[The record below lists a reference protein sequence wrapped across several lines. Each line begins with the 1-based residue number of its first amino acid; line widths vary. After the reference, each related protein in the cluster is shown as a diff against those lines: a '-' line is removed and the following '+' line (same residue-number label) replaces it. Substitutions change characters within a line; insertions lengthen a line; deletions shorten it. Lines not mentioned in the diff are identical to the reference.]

1 MNKTKT
7 IDINPAL
14 FRTAGGSKTKKNK
27 EASSKPKN
35 PLISPNILKNK
46 LLKRIKQHKLR
57 ENNPNINNPTTNTV
71 SNKVEPSYT
80 DEFVESL
87 DYLQNLSKQKQ
98 MSDQKQATE
107 IKKQRT
113 QTEFERKTVK
123 NYSAMNN
130 SNYQHVNI
138 DLPEELSNM
147 YVPIKI
153 EPMTL
158 VKNTD
163 SVPYGILKGG
173 NKPTYRVWNKTQKNL
188 DPIVT
193 QPLVTQPI
201 AAPSSITSEREKRLT
216 TLKDKLRQK
225 EQQPEKKEDAWMDK
239 TYIHKPIT
247 VNTNI
252 PSSNMPP
259 APIQVKEI
267 KINTQVNTQ
276 LVPDA
281 AIIINDD
288 NNLTADKP
296 AGRRRFIKKTKH
308 RKYTLGKSNIKKTVS
323 VLLKDRQTRKKII
336 SAQKDLK
343 RKPLNEVKHYL
354 REHNLLKTGSDAPN
368 DILRK
373 IYEDS
378 VLAGEITNI
387 NKDTLLHNF
396 LKDSDT

>member
-14 FRTAGGSKTKKNK
+14 FRTSGGGTKTKKNR
-27 EASSKPKN
+27 EPSSKPKN

-57 ENNPNINNPTTNTV
+57 ENNPTNSNITSS

-98 MSDQKQATE
+98 ITDQKQATE
-107 IKKQRT
+107 IKNKQIQR
-113 QTEFERKTVK
+113 ELERKTVK

-138 DLPEELSNM
+138 DLPEELSNV
-147 YVPIKI
+147 YVPIKV

-158 VKNTD
+158 IKNADT
-163 SVPYGILKGG
+163 VPYGILKNG

-188 DPIVT
+188 DSVAAPITPPIV
-193 QPLVTQPI
+193 P
-201 AAPSSITSEREKRLT
+201 PSSITSEREKRLT
-216 TLKDKLRQK
+216 ALKDKIRQK
-225 EQQPEKKEDAWMDK
+225 EQPEKKEDVWMNK
-239 TYIHKPIT
+239 PYIHKPVT
-247 VNTNI
+247 V
-252 PSSNMPP
+252 PMSN
-259 APIQVKEI
+259 VSESNEI
-267 KINTQVNTQ
+267 NINTQVMPASNEINVNTQ
-276 LVPDA
+276 VMPAEPISLVH
-281 AIIINDD
+281 NF
-288 NNLTADKP
+288 TADKP
-296 AGRRRFIKKTKH
+296 ADKPADRKRFIKKTKH

-343 RKPLNEVKHYL
+343 RKPLNDVKHYL

-378 VLAGEITNI
+378 VLAGEITNV

-396 LKDSDT
+396 LKNSDI

>member
-14 FRTAGGSKTKKNK
+14 FRTSTGGSKTKKNR
-27 EASSKPKN
+27 EPSSKPKN

-57 ENNPNINNPTTNTV
+57 ENNQTTSNTTPV

-98 MSDQKQATE
+98 MNDQKQATE
-107 IKKQRT
+107 IKNKKNQI
-113 QTEFERKTVK
+113 ELERKTVK
-123 NYSAMNN
+123 NHSAMNN

-147 YVPIKI
+147 NLPIKV
-153 EPMTL
+153 EPMAL
-158 VKNTD
+158 IKNTD
-163 SVPYGILKGG
+163 SVPYGILKNG

-188 DPIVT
+188 DTDATPIT
-193 QPLVTQPI
+193 TNYI
-201 AAPSSITSEREKRLT
+201 ATPSSITSEREKRLT
-216 TLKDKLRQK
+216 ALKDKIRQK
-225 EQQPEKKEDAWMDK
+225 EQTEKKEDIWMNK
-239 TYIHKPIT
+239 TYIHKPVT
-247 VNTNI
+247 V
-252 PSSNMPP
+252 PMSNVL
-259 APIQVKEI
+259 APNEI
-267 KINTQVNTQ
+267 KINTQVMPAPNEININTQ
-276 LVPDA
+276 TIPAEPISV
-281 AIIINDD
+281 INNFTD
-288 NNLTADKP
+288 DKP
-296 AGRRRFIKKTKH
+296 ADRKRLIKKTKH

-396 LKDSDT
+396 LQNSEVS